1 MVRGSLAL
9 LSGGVAMTAAQA
21 EIASTPP
28 MGWRSWN
35 SFLLEVDEAKML
47 AQAQALAQKTPTT
60 SPSSMTLLALGFDE
74 IGIDDGWQSC
84 GAGLNGTFHSVS
96 GETLVN
102 RDRFPDLQRMTAR
115 ASELGVKMGW
125 YHNNCW
131 CSELG
136 KSAYGNPEA
145 DVRQILDAGFAGLKI
160 DGCGPAHGIELWTA
174 ALAAAG
180 AQDQVVVENCANNG
194 KLEDVWSP
202 DQGLPSSD
210 NPLPVW
216 QSAKPDDVRGS
227 KCDGFHMYRISRD
240 ISPQFYSTMWN
251 LQQMLPFLGE
261 EPLSRPGCWAYPDM
275 LQLANALSFHE
286 SRSHFGAWC
295 VTSSPLVLGFNLT
308 DTAAFEEVYPIIS
321 NKLAIE
327 VNQAWAGH
335 PGRLVKQSSDSLTV
349 NVAHTA
355 DAAMPDQSCR
365 FEVGVVDLFATPL
378 CEIYTFPEWQV
389 WSKPM
394 SVGRAAVFVVNI
406 GDALSSPIEITLEEI
421 GITSGSPVRITDIWT
436 GSIAPHSGGPIVVP
450 GIPSHDSAFFFVES
464 VAVAV

>member
-1 MVRGSLAL
+1 
-9 LSGGVAMTAAQA
+9 
-21 EIASTPP
+21 
-28 MGWRSWN
+28 
-35 SFLLEVDEAKML
+35 ML
-47 AQAQALAQKTPTT
+47 AQATALAQKTPTKDNS
-60 SPSSMTLLALGFDE
+60 SPSLLALGFNE
-74 IGIDDGWQSC
+74 IGIDDGWQAC
-84 GAGLNGTFHSVS
+84 GAGSNGTFHSAS

-102 RDRFPDLQRMTAR
+102 RDRFPDLQRMTGR

-136 KSAYGNPEA
+136 KSAHGNPAA
-145 DVRQILDAGFAGLKI
+145 DVQQILDAGFAGLKI

-174 ALAAAG
+174 ALSAVG
-180 AQDQVVVENCANNG
+180 AQDKVVVENCANNG

-202 DQGLPSSD
+202 DQGLPSAD

-216 QSAKPDDVRGS
+216 RSAEPEDVRGS

-240 ISPQFYSTMWN
+240 IAPQFYSTMWN

-261 EPLSRPGCWAYPDM
+261 EPLSRPGCWAYPDI
-275 LQLANALSFHE
+275 LQVANALSFHE

-308 DTAAFEEVYPIIS
+308 DTTAFEEVYPIIS

-335 PGRLVKQSSDSLTV
+335 PGRLVKQSSDSLSV
-349 NVAHTA
+349 KVAHTA
-355 DAAMPDQSCR
+355 DAALPDQSCR
-365 FEVGVVDLFATPL
+365 FEVGVIDLFGTPL
-378 CEIYTFPEWQV
+378 CEETTFPTWQV

-394 SVGRAAVFVVNI
+394 PAGRVAVFVVNI
-406 GDALSSPIEITLEEI
+406 GDTSLSPIEITLAEL
-421 GITSGSPVRITDIWT
+421 GVTSGTTVSVTDIWS
-436 GSIAPHSGGPIVVP
+436 GRSARHVGGPIVTP
-450 GIPSHDSAFFFVES
+450 SIASHDSVFYFVEPAIM
-464 VAVAV
+464 AV